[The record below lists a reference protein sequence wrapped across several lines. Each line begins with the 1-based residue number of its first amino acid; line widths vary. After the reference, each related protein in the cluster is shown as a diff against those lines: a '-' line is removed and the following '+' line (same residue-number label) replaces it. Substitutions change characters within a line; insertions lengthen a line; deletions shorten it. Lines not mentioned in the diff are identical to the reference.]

1 MFLSNI
7 SSQPQGLKPLFFTE
21 LWERMSY
28 YGMRAM
34 LVLFMIDGIENG
46 GLAITDKNATAIYGI
61 YTAAVYLLALPGG
74 WIADRLIGAQRSVFW
89 GGVII
94 TLGHFALAVPST
106 HFFFIGLLLVAVGT
120 GLLKPNIST
129 LVGSLYEQ
137 NDRRRDA
144 GFTLFYMGIN
154 LGAVL
159 GPILCGGLGQSESF
173 GWHWGFGVAGVGM
186 VFGLIQY
193 RLGQH
198 KLGEAGLY
206 AAKPYHN
213 PAKAWSTIGV
223 FSFGALVIFW
233 LITAGWHTLS
243 AQTLAI
249 YTAQFISAIF
259 FIYFFY
265 IILFGGLTQ
274 EERKSSCLILILCIA
289 SALFW
294 SGFEQA
300 GSSLNIFAD
309 RYVNNTIKAINFTIP
324 SSWYQSLNAAFI
336 ILLAPIFSIL
346 WVGLSKRFLE
356 PSSPIKFGFGLIL
369 LGAGFA
375 IMIIAAT
382 IVTEGGKAAPYW
394 LVLTY
399 LLHTMGELCLSP
411 VGLSAVSRLSP
422 KAYASQMMGLW
433 FCASALGNILA
444 GLLAGRFDSDS
455 LQDFPD
461 LYTQITLISIASGIL
476 LITVSRFLSRLEPH
490 QASPSSKSI
499 PANGKVV

>member
-1 MFLSNI
+1 MFFSNI
-7 SSQPQGLKPLFFTE
+7 STQPQGLRTLFFTE

-94 TLGHFALAVPST
+94 TLGHFCLAIPST

-159 GPILCGGLGQSESF
+159 GPIVCGGLGQSDSF

-186 VFGLIQY
+186 IFGLIQY
-193 RLGQH
+193 RIGQH
-198 KLGEAGLY
+198 KLGNAGLH
-206 AAKPYHN
+206 AAKPYHSQT
-213 PAKAWSTIGV
+213 KAWSIIGV
-223 FSFGALVIFW
+223 ISSLV
-233 LITAGWHTLS
+233 LITLGLIATGRLTVS
-243 AQTLAI
+243 AQVIAI

-265 IILFGGLTQ
+265 IIFFGNLTK
-274 EERKSSCLILILCIA
+274 EEKKSSYLILILCIT

-309 RYVNNTIKAINFTIP
+309 RYVNNTVEALNFTIP
-324 SSWYQSLNAAFI
+324 SSWYQSLNSAFI

-346 WVGLSKRFLE
+346 WVNLAKRFLE
-356 PSSPIKFGFGLIL
+356 PSSPVKFGFGLIL
-369 LGAGFA
+369 LGAGFGM
-375 IMIIAAT
+375 MIIAAN

-455 LQDFPD
+455 LQDFPE

-476 LITVSRFLSRLEPH
+476 LIIVSRFLSRLEPH
-490 QASPSSKSI
+490 QASSSPKSI
-499 PANGKVV
+499 PANGNVA